1 MDSASAGLKPSALDL
16 LAALLTGRGPEGGA
30 HWASSLAENRHLLV
44 LLTTSLAVLV
54 GCGVALL
61 VRRSAA
67 PRAGA
72 AAQAQPRPLAAKP
85 KDEPDPDD
93 GRQRVVIF
101 FGTQTGTAEGFAK
114 VPTEL
119 CCLLF
124 FSLAQAEHG
133 ALLLLPLLIGLKLM
147 ALSAWIC
154 RRSRKRPRRG
164 TTGPSSRWSIWYA
177 AEASSLRCC
186 LKKIR
191 ASSSSTV
198 MIDCV
203 LRWGLG

>member
-16 LAALLTGRGPEGGA
+16 LAALLTGRGPEGGGA
-30 HWASSLAENRHLLV
+30 HWASPLAENRHLLV

-67 PRAGA
+67 PRAGP

-85 KDEPDPDD
+85 RDEPDPDD

-114 VPTEL
+114 A
-119 CCLLF
+119 
-124 FSLAQAEHG
+124 LAEEAK
-133 ALLLLPLLIGLKLM
+133 ARYDRAVFKVVDLDD
-147 ALSAWIC
+147 
-154 RRSRKRPRRG
+154 
-164 TTGPSSRWSIWYA
+164 YA
-177 AEASSLRCC
+177 AEDEEYEEK
-186 LKKIR
+186 LKKENIALFFLATYGDGEPTDNAAR
-191 ASSSSTV
+191 FYKWFSEVGMQTYSY
-198 MIDCV
+198 
-203 LRWGLG
+203 G

>member
-16 LAALLTGRGPEGGA
+16 LAALLTGRGPEGGGA
-30 HWASSLAENRHLLV
+30 HWASPLAENRHLLV

-67 PRAGA
+67 PRAGP

-85 KDEPDPDD
+85 RDEPDPDD

-114 VPTEL
+114 VPTQL
-119 CCLLF
+119 CC
-124 FSLAQAEHG
+124 
-133 ALLLLPLLIGLKLM
+133 
-147 ALSAWIC
+147 
-154 RRSRKRPRRG
+154 
-164 TTGPSSRWSIWYA
+164 
-177 AEASSLRCC
+177 
-186 LKKIR
+186 
-191 ASSSSTV
+191 
-198 MIDCV
+198 
-203 LRWGLG
+203 